1 MREAILQRGLQLH
14 DAFLMF
20 DYDRNGL
27 LSLAEVY
34 GALEW
39 LQVRAA
45 RWALIVTPRDVLFF
59 VRTIGHEPHL
69 TYSEFIELLASPETN
84 HDDVVAL
91 AAAPLDMAPKGE
103 AELQSDVIRRTQTRV
118 LPKGEAELQSLLSS
132 QLTAERALETALVRT
147 EAELAEQ
154 ASAPDCD

>member
-1 MREAILQRGLQLH
+1 MTSDCLPH
-14 DAFLMF
+14 
-20 DYDRNGL
+20 
-27 LSLAEVY
+27 
-34 GALEW
+34 
-39 LQVRAA
+39 QVPG
-45 RWALIVTPRDVLFF
+45 ITPRDVLFF

-91 AAAPLDMAPKGE
+91 AAAPLDMVPKGE

-147 EAELAEQ
+147 EAELA
-154 ASAPDCD
+154 